1 MRGLAGRLAG
11 WRAGAWVG
19 GCTDAVVVFRN
30 ATTAATAALALQVTK
45 YCTHHCKQ
53 PLIVLH

>member
-1 MRGLAGRLAG
+1 
-11 WRAGAWVG
+11 VG